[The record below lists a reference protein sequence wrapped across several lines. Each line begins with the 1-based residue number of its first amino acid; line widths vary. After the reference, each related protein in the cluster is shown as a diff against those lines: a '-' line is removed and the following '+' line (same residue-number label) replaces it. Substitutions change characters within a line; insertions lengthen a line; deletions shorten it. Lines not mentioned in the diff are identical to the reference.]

1 MSAARRAVFSSS
13 NHNFAAQTMVGGI
26 IDWEA
31 AKEAGQFREI
41 EHNGDAFKPDFEL
54 FTDEHNDWVR
64 NVKAKFEPAQ

>member
-1 MSAARRAVFSSS
+1 
-13 NHNFAAQTMVGGI
+13 MVGGI